1 MVMKIFNG
9 RAAAEDYMSTHS
21 LTFSTPDMTL
31 KKFALWLGE
40 HVTNSKNEQVPR
52 LMMFIEDRQN
62 AKDYSQDID
71 DSFAPSGAVTDMYSI
86 KSPRS
91 SMDEHS
97 QSLPSIQNSGEK
109 NSYCMECGN
118 QIKSNSKFC
127 KKCGNNLYD
136 A

>member
-1 MVMKIFNG
+1 MSMRVFNG
-9 RAAAEDYMSTHS
+9 RAAAEEYMSTHS

-40 HVTNSKNEQVPR
+40 HVTNNKNEQIPR
-52 LMMFIEDRQN
+52 LLMFMEDRQN

-86 KSPRS
+86 KKTPTS
-91 SMDEHS
+91 SVNKND
-97 QSLPSIQNSGEK
+97 QGLPPIQNNGQK
-109 NSYCMECGN
+109 NSYCMECGT

-127 KKCGNNLYD
+127 KKCGNKL
-136 A
+136 

>member
-1 MVMKIFNG
+1 MSMRVFNG
-9 RAAAEDYMSTHS
+9 RAAAEEYMSTHS

-40 HVTNSKNEQVPR
+40 HITNNKNEQIPR
-52 LMMFIEDRQN
+52 LLMFMEDRQN

-86 KSPRS
+86 KKTPTS
-91 SMDEHS
+91 SVNKND
-97 QSLPSIQNSGEK
+97 QGLPPIQNNGQK
-109 NSYCMECGN
+109 NSYCMECGT

-127 KKCGNNLYD
+127 KKCGNKL
-136 A
+136 